1 MLQRKSAS
9 DTRVDGRRIRGA
21 DNRRK
26 IVDALLKLVES
37 GVVSPSAEDVAAE
50 AGVGLRTVFRHFTD
64 MESLRREIS
73 ERMTAEIQPIIE
85 RPFDSAAWRERIVEL
100 VDRRAQIFE
109 RLLPF
114 KIAGDA
120 HRHDSQFLTTEQS
133 GLVKAQ
139 RTALRKALT
148 AHMTDDKPRFE
159 ALDLLLSFEAWRRL
173 RRDQGLSVRD
183 ARAAML
189 AGAEALTSSRSA
201 GR

>member
-1 MLQRKSAS
+1 MLQRKSPTS
-9 DTRVDGRRIRGA
+9 HLDGRRIRGV

-26 IVDALLKLVES
+26 IVDALLKLVEA
-37 GVVSPSAEDVAAE
+37 GTVSPSAEQVAAE
-50 AGVGLRTVFRHFTD
+50 AGVGLRTVFRHFSD
-64 MESLRREIS
+64 MDSLRREIS
-73 ERMTAEIQPIIE
+73 ERMTAEIRPIIE
-85 RPFDSAAWRERIVEL
+85 RPFQSDDYRQRLVEL
-100 VDRRAQIFE
+100 IDRRVEVFE

-120 HRHDSQFLTTEQS
+120 HRHDSAFLTNEQS
-133 GLVKAQ
+133 VLVKAQ
-139 RTALRKALT
+139 RSAVRKALSSQV
-148 AHMTDDKPRFE
+148 TDDKPRFE

-173 RRDQGLSVRD
+173 RRDQGLSVRE

>member
-1 MLQRKSAS
+1 MLQRRTE
-9 DTRVDGRRIRGA
+9 TRVDGRRIRGA
-21 DNRRK
+21 DNRRR
-26 IVDALLKLVES
+26 IVGALLKLVEA
-37 GVVSPSAEDVAAE
+37 GAVSPSAEQVAAE
-50 AGVGLRTVFRHFTD
+50 AGVGLRTVFRHFSD

-85 RPFDSAAWRERIVEL
+85 RPFQSPAWRDRLVEL

-120 HRHDSQFLTTEQS
+120 HRHHSQFLTTEQS
-133 GLVKAQ
+133 GLVKVQ
-139 RTALRKALT
+139 RAALRKALSPQI
-148 AHMTDDKPRFE
+148 ADDKARFE
-159 ALDLLLSFEAWRRL
+159 ALDLVLSFEAWRRL

-189 AGAEALTSSRSA
+189 AGADALTSSRSA